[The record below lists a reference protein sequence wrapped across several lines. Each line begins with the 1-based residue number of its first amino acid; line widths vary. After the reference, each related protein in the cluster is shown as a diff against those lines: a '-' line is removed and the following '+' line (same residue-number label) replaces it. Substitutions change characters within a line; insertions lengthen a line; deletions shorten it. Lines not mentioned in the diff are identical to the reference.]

1 MELGTLFWAVFVIV
15 VAVGLCGMGYCNC
28 INKKRQ
34 PGDSEKT

>member
-1 MELGTLFWAVFVIV
+1 MELGTLFWVVFVVI

-34 PGDSEKT
+34 HDEAETI